1 MLFCIGNCIHKP
13 SSHQRRPLD
22 THKPDATPRFLRLT
36 QHPKLS
42 VAARITRHEQ
52 PSLGIPSQTCRSE
65 ATRAK
70 TWSIALALLHSR
82 IVEDVL
88 GSCSTSQRLN
98 WRIIPIST
106 DFKLHGDKLETGN
119 GIAVPATVV
128 SDVHGGAVGIELAID
143 GCGVRE

>member
-13 SSHQRRPLD
+13 SSPQRRPLD

-98 WRIIPIST
+98 WRII
-106 DFKLHGDKLETGN
+106 HGDKLETGN

>member
-13 SSHQRRPLD
+13 SSPQRRPLD

-52 PSLGIPSQTCRSE
+52 P
-65 ATRAK
+65 TRAK